1 MWTPPFFPSRYSFLY
16 VVPFISLFI
25 LKRSPQEP
33 KSGILFSF
41 HPNRSQVSVWIAI
54 ALILIGGLFRFWRLG
69 SLFDG
74 MAWDEAYKGLDAI
87 AIREFGERPVYLN
100 WNAGREA
107 LIAYLVAGS
116 QHFFDYSIISVRAV
130 LALAGTLTLAFCYL
144 FFRKIFNQNVA
155 LLSTFLMAVSK
166 WHIIH
171 SRYGVRV
178 ALIVLFELSALY
190 CVARAM
196 NTSRRNS
203 WWLILAGAITGL
215 GFYTYIAFRIFP
227 LVLIVLVLQKDV
239 RAFLRNQWKG
249 VLAGLIVFLVV
260 LFPLARYFVEN
271 SSALTERISRTAV
284 WSAVSTKDESPAH
297 MVMRSTLGTLG
308 LFTYQGDSIPRHNVA
323 EEQMLSPFSTALFLL
338 GVLLTLI
345 NFRKHYAWF
354 LILYAVLTLVPGFLS
369 VQAPQVSRTLGC
381 VPPAMA
387 FTAFGLIAA
396 FQILQRV
403 ASPIL
408 AKILVITVLVGN
420 LLTGPNDALLRYADI
435 LDSLP
440 PRMSS
445 LYGADRDQTNIAR
458 LINQLGSGYDVYL
471 SPQFYFHATVEYL
484 TYSKSK
490 YKLFSLYGI
499 PKNPAP
505 GKVMLII
512 LQPHETNMWW
522 LRDDDGKSFFKW
534 WRQGHGLD
542 AKKVRATIQRNYGSA
557 NRLTRM
563 SDERLMQIIQKSY
576 PTARKVNLGWFTI
589 FLIK

>member
-1 MWTPPFFPSRYSFLY
+1 MKKYFPALALLLFLTSEAFLRHTFLDSSIFPIAFFIFVCCAFYFVIYFKNESAGAEIWNSFFIPSK
-16 VVPFISLFI
+16 PI
-25 LKRSPQEP
+25 P
-33 KSGILFSF
+33 G
-41 HPNRSQVSVWIAI
+41 SVWIAI

-69 SLFDG
+69 SLFEG

-196 NTSRRNS
+196 NASKRNS
-203 WWLILAGAITGL
+203 LWLILAGAITGL

-227 LVLIVLVLQKDV
+227 LVLILLVLQKDV

-308 LFTYQGDSIPRHNVA
+308 LFTYQGDSIPG
-323 EEQMLSPFSTALFLL
+323 T
-338 GVLLTLI
+338 T
-345 NFRKHYAWF
+345 
-354 LILYAVLTLVPGFLS
+354 
-369 VQAPQVSRTLGC
+369 
-381 VPPAMA
+381 
-387 FTAFGLIAA
+387 
-396 FQILQRV
+396 
-403 ASPIL
+403 
-408 AKILVITVLVGN
+408 
-420 LLTGPNDALLRYADI
+420 
-435 LDSLP
+435 
-440 PRMSS
+440 
-445 LYGADRDQTNIAR
+445 
-458 LINQLGSGYDVYL
+458 
-471 SPQFYFHATVEYL
+471 
-484 TYSKSK
+484 
-490 YKLFSLYGI
+490 
-499 PKNPAP
+499 
-505 GKVMLII
+505 
-512 LQPHETNMWW
+512 
-522 LRDDDGKSFFKW
+522 
-534 WRQGHGLD
+534 
-542 AKKVRATIQRNYGSA
+542 
-557 NRLTRM
+557 
-563 SDERLMQIIQKSY
+563 
-576 PTARKVNLGWFTI
+576 
-589 FLIK
+589 